1 MLSDLIAYAPVVS
14 VFLVTGLRMIFEKP
28 NRVEIPFLY
37 SRPDAP
43 APHPESSS
51 VDG

>member
-28 NRVEIPFLY
+28 NRVQIPFLC
-37 SRPDAP
+37 PWPNAP
-43 APHPESSS
+43 EHHAESSS

>member
-28 NRVEIPFLY
+28 NRAEIPFLY
-37 SRPDAP
+37 PRSNAP
-43 APHPESSS
+43 ERHAESSS